1 LHLLK
6 GKCVTNTTRLSLGC
20 ARETVAIPPADSE
33 PDDELVG
40 LLVRMW
46 SLASGRTLPR
56 GVRPADLTEQELLD
70 FWADDLSPA
79 CGRHATCGTKAGA

>member
-1 LHLLK
+1 
-6 GKCVTNTTRLSLGC
+6 VIDITRFSLGY

-33 PDDELVG
+33 SDDELAA

-46 SLASGRTLPR
+46 SLASGRTLPH

-79 CGRHATCGTKAGA
+79 CGRHAARGAEVGAW

>member
-1 LHLLK
+1 L
-6 GKCVTNTTRLSLGC
+6 
-20 ARETVAIPPADSE
+20 AA
-33 PDDELVG
+33 

-46 SLASGRTLPR
+46 SLASGRTLPH

-79 CGRHATCGTKAGA
+79 CGRHAARGAEVGAW

>member
-1 LHLLK
+1 MS
-6 GKCVTNTTRLSLGC
+6 NTTRGPSGC
-20 ARETVAIPPADSE
+20 AWETAAISPADSGQN
-33 PDDELVG
+33 DDELAA

-46 SLASGRTLPR
+46 SLASGRSLPS

-79 CGRHATCGTKAGA
+79 HGRHAARGTAVAAW